1 MNEIIVETETNIDEI
16 TEALNDAGIHCFIY
30 IKEED

>member
-1 MNEIIVETETNIDEI
+1 MNEIIVETEANIDEI

>member
-1 MNEIIVETETNIDEI
+1 MNEIIVETEANIDEI
-16 TEALNDAGIHCFIY
+16 TEALNNAGIHCFIY